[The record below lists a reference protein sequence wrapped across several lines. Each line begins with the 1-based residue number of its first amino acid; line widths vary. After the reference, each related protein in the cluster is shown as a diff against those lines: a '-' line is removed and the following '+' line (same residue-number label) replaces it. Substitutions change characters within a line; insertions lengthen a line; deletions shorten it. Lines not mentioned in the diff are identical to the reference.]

1 MLDESLISKRIRVGV
16 PVLALFLAMTPLIIP
31 NVFGLTYSLM
41 SVPARTT
48 ETSVNSATSVALALN
63 VSQASLGTTYQF
75 NWAVTDPSGTTKNHN
90 NQTVATASTFQI
102 SLEYPRDFSTNMI
115 LAGNYS
121 VVINQNQ
128 PTGAT
133 NPVSIGKFT
142 IGLTDKLVYQ
152 RGNRVLVSAAGYG
165 NGERVTINIHQG
177 STSYPI
183 STNADTSGQ
192 VSYSWL
198 IPASAPM
205 GTLTTSLT
213 GQSTTKTPPD
223 TQTFLVNP
231 NVTLSALTLGQA
243 ALHRTQTESVTFTAN
258 YPNASRVQTGT
269 AKIRLSDPMGQSVFA
284 TAVYNS
290 TATLFEGSYLFPVSA
305 RAGGWLAAVDPGMFN
320 DSYGNTNP
328 SAVLSSFTV
337 LPTNVTIGQ
346 LNVSQ
351 ATIQHS
357 QTQRLS
363 FAARYP
369 KGAQVQTGSAT
380 VRITETDG
388 TTSFTTIAGY
398 NATAGVFQATSKIPD
413 TSQTGAWVASID
425 PSAFDD
431 GFGNTG
437 PQSSF
442 VRAFAVQPTTMTVS
456 ASIPSQTFTVGQV
469 IPIYAI
475 IIYPDGSLVT
485 AGNVTVTI
493 SSSTV
498 QIGSTAMT
506 FVQGQSQWVGAYT
519 VKSNDTSGVW
529 LVTVKV
535 SDAYQNTGQETISA
549 IVNVPPSTPT
559 QPLNLYYFI
568 VTALAL
574 GSGGSGLLLLRRFNS
589 THGGFDEFFK
599 LVGGEI
605 PPGTTLLILGDPG
618 SGMSTL
624 SQEIIHHQLTK
635 GKQCGLLTY
644 DAFPS
649 EVIRAM
655 RGFGWDPTPILD
667 SGTLRILDCYSALAG
682 AENAPIRDPV
692 DFTEISIQV
701 SRIIEN
707 GSQGPITLVL
717 DSITPIFNSAPAR
730 TVINFLRVLS
740 AKVKNSGGI
749 LILTGTKGSIPNE
762 VKSNLE
768 TTVDGVIELSTI
780 RGGQTMIRTLTV
792 QRVSGRKVSSY
803 PTEFEIVPG
812 KGMLFRKLRVPLRI
826 ISPKRRTES

>member
-1 MLDESLISKRIRVGV
+1 M
-16 PVLALFLAMTPLIIP
+16 LALFLALAPIMVP
-31 NVFGLTYSLM
+31 NAFGLMYSFT
-41 SVPARTT
+41 PIPTRAN
-48 ETSVNSATSVALALN
+48 ETSVNSATAIALVLN
-63 VSQASLGTTYQF
+63 VSQASIGTTYQF
-75 NWAVTDPSGTTKNHN
+75 NWVVTDPSGNSKNHN
-90 NQTVATASTFQI
+90 NQTIATASTFQI
-102 SLEYPRDFSTNMI
+102 SLEYPRDFSTTMI

-121 VVINQNQ
+121 VAINQNQ

-133 NPVSIGKFT
+133 NPVATGKFT
-142 IGLTDKLVYQ
+142 VGLTDKLVYQ
-152 RGNRVLVSAAGYG
+152 RGNRVVISAAGYG

-177 STSYPI
+177 SISYPI

-198 IPASAPM
+198 IPASASM
-205 GTLTTSLT
+205 GTLTISLT

-243 ALHRTQTESVTFTAN
+243 VLHRTQTESVTFTAN

-269 AKIRLSDPMGQSVFA
+269 AKIRLSDPIGQSVFA
-284 TAVYNS
+284 TAVYNA

-305 RAGGWLAAVDPGMFN
+305 RTGGWLAAVDPGMFN

-328 SAVLSSFTV
+328 PAVLSSFTL
-337 LPTNVTIGQ
+337 LPTNVTIAQ

-363 FAARYP
+363 FAARYLN
-369 KGAQVQTGSAT
+369 GALLQTGSAT
-380 VRITETDG
+380 IRITETDG
-388 TTSFTTIAGY
+388 TTSFTTIASY
-398 NATAGVFQATSKIPD
+398 NATAGVFQAMSKIPD

-431 GFGNTG
+431 GFGDTG
-437 PQSSF
+437 PQSSV

-475 IIYPDGSLVT
+475 IIYPDGSLVSG
-485 AGNVTVTI
+485 GNVTVTI

-549 IVNVPPSTPT
+549 IVNVPPSSPT

-568 VTALAL
+568 VTALAI

-624 SQEIIHHQLTK
+624 SQELLHHQLTK
-635 GKQCGLLTY
+635 GRQCGLLMY
-644 DAFPS
+644 DAFPA
-649 EVIRAM
+649 EVVRAM
-655 RGFGWDPTPILD
+655 KGFGWDPTPNLD
-667 SGTLRILDCYSALAG
+667 GGTLRILDCYSALAG

-701 SRIIEN
+701 SKIIGD
-707 GSQGPITLVL
+707 GSQGPTTLVL

-730 TVINFLRVLS
+730 MVINFLRVLS
-740 AKVKNSGGI
+740 AKVKNGNGI
-749 LILTGTKGSIPNE
+749 LVLTGAKGSIPDE

-780 RGGQTMIRTLTV
+780 RSGQTLIRTLTV
-792 QRVSGRKVSSY
+792 QRLSGRKISPY

-812 KGMLFRKLRVPLRI
+812 KGILFRRIRIPLGI
-826 ISPKRRTES
+826 ISPKPRTES